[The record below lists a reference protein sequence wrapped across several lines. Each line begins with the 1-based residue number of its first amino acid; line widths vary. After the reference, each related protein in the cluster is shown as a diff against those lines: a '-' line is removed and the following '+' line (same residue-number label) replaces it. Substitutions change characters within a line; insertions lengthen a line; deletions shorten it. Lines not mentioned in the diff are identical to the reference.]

1 MALSVGEVLELEPLR
16 SAGARVLAGTANLG
30 RPVRWVH
37 VAELP
42 DIAHLLEGGEL
53 LLTTGL
59 GMGGD
64 AAARR
69 RYIDE
74 LADAGASGLIVE
86 LGRTFD
92 AVPHELVGAAVARG
106 LPLVSLEHETRF
118 VEVTE
123 VVHREILSR
132 QYDLLDRA
140 EHVSRELAEEILD
153 GADVAKLVARLAAVF
168 GSEVVFEDA
177 ARRVVA
183 ACGPGAET
191 GTPAAWDAH
200 ALVVHGHSTDAASGV
215 HRVRTSA
222 RALGCTWVDIWIRR
236 ERWGRLHV
244 LDTGLGAGD
253 VDELLV
259 DRAGAAL
266 ALAML
271 SEKDAAH
278 LAERASDAL
287 IGAIVAGR
295 HGSPTDVLRR
305 ARSLGADL
313 DGGRLVAAALDVR
326 QAQGEHGAQHPA
338 DDERLEMLR
347 ALAAALRTSVAER
360 ACSALVGTS
369 GDRVIAIVAVPG
381 TRPVGAVLDELV
393 ETASARAIRRS
404 GVEVVAGASAAG
416 APGTLQRAVEEATV
430 AAGFAKEA
438 NGARRVH
445 HFSELGTYQLLLRLA
460 EGPELSRFVDSELR
474 PLLERDGALRPKL
487 VPTLR
492 AYLKHA
498 GRKADAARELGV
510 QRRTLYQRIARVEA
524 LLGRD
529 VDDQATRTRLTLA
542 LQGLDLLSGRNRHP

>member
-16 SAGARVLAGTANLG
+16 SAGARVLAGAANLG

-59 GMGGD
+59 GMAGE
-64 AAARR
+64 ANARR

-74 LADAGASGLIVE
+74 LADAGAVGVVVE

-92 AVPHELVGAAVARG
+92 AVPPEIVDAADGRG

-140 EHVSRELAEEILD
+140 ERLSRQLAEEILG
-153 GADVAKLVARLAAVF
+153 GADVATLVARLASVF
-168 GSEVVFEDA
+168 GTEVVFEDA

-183 ACGPGAET
+183 ACGPGADDD
-191 GTPAAWDAH
+191 TPAVWDSH
-200 ALVVHGHSTDAASGV
+200 ALLVHGHSSDGTAGGV
-215 HRVRTSA
+215 HRVRPFA
-222 RALGCTWVDIWIRR
+222 RAPGCTWVDIWIRR
-236 ERWGRLHV
+236 ERWGRHHV
-244 LDTGLGAGD
+244 LDSGLRAGE

-278 LAERASDAL
+278 LAERAGDAL
-287 IGAIVAGR
+287 VGAIVAGR
-295 HGSPTDVLRR
+295 HGSPADVLRR
-305 ARSLGADL
+305 AKNLGAHL
-313 DGGRLVAAALDVR
+313 DGGRLVAAALDVHEER
-326 QAQGEHGAQHPA
+326 GAQHLA
-338 DDERLEMLR
+338 DDDRLESLR

-360 ACSALVGTS
+360 GCSALVGTS
-369 GDRVIAIVAVPG
+369 GDRVIAIVAIPG
-381 TRPVGAVLDELV
+381 SRPVEVVLDELV
-393 ETASARAIRRS
+393 ETASARTIRGD
-404 GVEVVAGASAAG
+404 GVEVVAGASAA
-416 APGTLQRAVEEATV
+416 APDTLQRAVEEATV
-430 AAGFAKEA
+430 AASFARGA
-438 NGARRVH
+438 GNARRVA

-474 PLLERDGALRPKL
+474 PLLERDGTARPKL

-498 GRKADAARELGV
+498 GRKSDAARELGV

-542 LQGLDLLSGRNRHP
+542 LQGLDFLARRNGRP